1 MAQIQD
7 GNVRLTMPFCVV
19 GQLILQAMAEISA
32 TQTVLHQAI
41 QEIAR
46 LQGADRLFPAI
57 RHNPHWPGYR
67 RNDDNV
73 FFTAITVFT
82 LQQHVRP
89 QVSTDLQQQIDQIND
104 RARLAYP
111 AFQNKDGLATYN
123 FWPTRPSRH
132 FPNGWLF
139 HRFDHFRIPD
149 DIDDTAMVYLTNNP
163 TETDRNWLKTKLVQ
177 HANGSQRLIKS
188 TFPEYRNL
196 RAYSTWFGKNMPVD
210 FDVCALSN
218 LLYCIFRYQLPLNLH
233 DNDSLA
239 LLRGVVESG
248 QYLQEPF
255 RCAPHYARTS
265 LIIYHLARLM
275 ADFGPAALEPIR
287 AQLVA
292 DAEAELNRAT
302 NRIEK
307 ILLATSLLRLG
318 QTPPAID
325 LSCIETDFNRFH
337 FFIAGL
343 LTAYEQPILR
353 KLATQ
358 PFVQLRWQCVA
369 HCWSLVAEYASLKL
383 L

>member
-1 MAQIQD
+1 
-7 GNVRLTMPFCVV
+7 MP
-19 GQLILQAMAEISA
+19 QPQPTEIILDRAIEEIS
-32 TQTVLHQAI
+32 
-41 QEIAR
+41 R
-46 LQGADRLFPAI
+46 LQRADGLFPAI

-67 RNDDNV
+67 RTDDNV

-89 QVSTDLQQQIDQIND
+89 QVSAALQQQIDQISS
-104 RARLAYP
+104 RAQLAYP
-111 AFQNKDGLATYN
+111 AFRNKDGLATYN
-123 FWPTRPSRH
+123 FWPTKPSRH

-149 DIDDTAMVYLTNNP
+149 DIDDTAMVYLSNAP
-163 TETDRNWLKTKLVQ
+163 TEADLHWLKTKLVQ
-177 HANGSQRLIKS
+177 HANGTQWFIRN

-218 LLYCIFRYQLPLNLH
+218 LLYCIFRHKLPLNQH
-233 DNDSLA
+233 DTDSLT

-248 QYLQEPF
+248 QYLTEPF

-265 LIIYHLARLM
+265 LIIYHIARLL
-275 ADFGPAALEPIR
+275 ADFNPAALTPIHPR
-287 AQLVA
+287 LIA
-292 DAEAELNRAT
+292 DAQIELARAT
-302 NRIEK
+302 NRIEQ

-318 QTPPAID
+318 HIPPDVD
-325 LSCIETDFNRFH
+325 LTNIEQDFAGFH

-353 KLATQ
+353 RLAGQ
-358 PFVQLRWQCVA
+358 PFVQLRWQCLA
-369 HCWSLVAEYASLKL
+369 HCWALVAEYCCLKL
-383 L
+383 RNFAACR

>member
-1 MAQIQD
+1 MFQPA
-7 GNVRLTMPFCVV
+7 P
-19 GQLILQAMAEISA
+19 A
-32 TQTVLHQAI
+32 QTVLHHAI
-41 QEIAR
+41 QEISR
-46 LQGADRLFPAI
+46 LQRTDGLFPAI
-57 RHNPHWPGYR
+57 RHNPYWPGYR
-67 RNDDNV
+67 RSDNNV

-89 QVSTDLQQQIDQIND
+89 QVSATLQQQIDQITD

-111 AFQNKDGLATYN
+111 AFQNKDSLATYN

-149 DIDDTAMVYLTNNP
+149 DIDDTAMVYLTNVP

-177 HANGSQRLIKS
+177 HANGAQGYIRN

-196 RAYSTWFGKNMPVD
+196 QAYSTWFGKTMPVD

-218 LLYCIFRYQLPLNLH
+218 LLYCMFQYNLPLNQH
-233 DNDSLA
+233 DADSLA

-248 QYLQEPF
+248 QYQAEPF

-265 LIIYHLARLM
+265 LIIYHIARLLI
-275 ADFGPAALEPIR
+275 DFAPAALTPIR
-287 AQLVA
+287 PRLIT
-292 DAEAELNRAT
+292 DAERELARAT

-318 QTPPAID
+318 QTPPDID
-325 LSCIETDFNRFH
+325 LDGIKRDFDGFH

-343 LTAYEQPILR
+343 LTAYEQPVLR
-353 KLATQ
+353 RLAAH
-358 PFVQLRWQCVA
+358 PFVQLRWQCTA
-369 HCWSLVAEYASLKL
+369 HCQALVAEYCCLKL
-383 L
+383 RNFAECR